1 MNELI
6 KRHCL
11 SNHIVFIDCENT
23 NLGMLN
29 KSGLYLNENDTKR
42 LVNKTFVLI

>member
-29 KSGLYLNENDTKR
+29 KSGLNENDTKW